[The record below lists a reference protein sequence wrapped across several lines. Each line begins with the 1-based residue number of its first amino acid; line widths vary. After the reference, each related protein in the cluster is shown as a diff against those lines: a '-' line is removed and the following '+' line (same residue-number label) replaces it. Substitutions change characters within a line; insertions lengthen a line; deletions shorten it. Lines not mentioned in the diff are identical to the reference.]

1 MYRESEKTA
10 FVLSGGASL
19 GAIQAGMLRAVYER
33 GIRPDLIVGT
43 SVGAV
48 NGAYVASRPQTPR
61 TARELAEIW
70 RAIGRGDV
78 FPLNP
83 VTGFLGFFGARD
95 HLVPDWGLRGLL
107 EEHLEFERLQEAP
120 IELHVIA
127 TDVLSGAEERLS
139 RGNARDAVMASA
151 AIPGVFPP
159 VVWHDREL
167 VDGGVAN
174 NAPISH
180 ALEMGATR
188 IYVLPTGTACDLDEP
203 PRGALGML
211 LHSMN
216 LLVMRRLLVEI
227 ELLRDHAELIVLPP
241 PCPLR
246 VSSMD
251 FGHADELIRDGHA
264 SAAGHLDALASGCA
278 VADAPAEA
286 LA

>member
-1 MYRESEKTA
+1 
-10 FVLSGGASL
+10 
-19 GAIQAGMLRAVYER
+19 
-33 GIRPDLIVGT
+33 
-43 SVGAV
+43 
-48 NGAYVASRPQTPR
+48 
-61 TARELAEIW
+61 
-70 RAIGRGDV
+70 
-78 FPLNP
+78 
-83 VTGFLGFFGARD
+83 
-95 HLVPDWGLRGLL
+95 
-107 EEHLEFERLQEAP
+107 
-120 IELHVIA
+120 
-127 TDVLSGAEERLS
+127 VLSGAEERLS

-188 IYVLPTGTACDLDEP
+188 IYVFPTGTACDLDEP

-227 ELLRDHAELIVLPP
+227 ELLRERAELIVLPP

-251 FGHADELIRDGHA
+251 FGHADELIRDSHE
-264 SAAGHLDALASGCA
+264 SAAGHLDAIASGCA
-278 VADAPAEA
+278 VAAAPTEA
-286 LA
+286 LG